1 MKTFN
6 FNQTGG
12 FKLTTE
18 TLSDIQDAYSIVERV
33 AQVAGNMAIISGCK
47 ETSGGASIT
56 NGVVMINDELL
67 DFVGGGKLNTVIIR
81 EVITERKF
89 ENGEMKPVAKY
100 RFATFGFSNTYY
112 PWADFKRIPPLN
124 TLEGRFKY
132 IEDFI
137 PTVPL
142 KQIEAR
148 LTKLE
153 QAAKPIIDGNAPV
166 LFMRPANEIPEGWEE
181 CTEFRGRF
189 PIGMNPNDFDFKD
202 ILQAGGNKTHT
213 LTMSELPRHSFK
225 IFGGDGM
232 NTATIGNN
240 PNGTA
245 AGKGDSPND
254 NEDWNYTITSTGG
267 EAWAG
272 NTNTLG
278 GDQAHDIMNPF
289 RVVIFIRFKGQQNET
304 TS

>member
-1 MKTFN
+1 MKKFIFN
-6 FNQTGG
+6 YPEG
-12 FKLTTE
+12 FDLTTN
-18 TLSDIQDAYSIVERV
+18 TLSDIQDAYLIIEGV
-33 AQVAGNMAIISGCK
+33 ARMAGNLAIISGC
-47 ETSGGASIT
+47 EEISGGAAIG
-56 NGVVMINDELL
+56 NGVVMINNELL
-67 DFVGGGKLNTVIIR
+67 RFVEGGKQNTVIIR
-81 EVITERKF
+81 EVITQKKA
-89 ENGEMKPVAKY
+89 ENGEMKDVIID
-100 RFATFGFSNTYY
+100 RFATFGFSNVYF

-124 TLEGRFKY
+124 TIEGRFKT

-142 KQIEAR
+142 QQIEAR

-153 QAAKPIIDGNAPV
+153 RAAKPIVMGNAPV

-181 CTEFRGRF
+181 CTEFRGCF
-189 PIGMNPNDFDFKD
+189 PIGLNPDDFDFAQV
-202 ILQAGGNKTHT
+202 LQSGGNKTHT

-232 NTATIGNN
+232 NTATIANN

-245 AGKGDSPND
+245 ASKGDSPND
-254 NEDWNYTITSTGG
+254 NEDWNYTMTSTGG

-278 GDQAHDIMNPF
+278 GDQAHGIMNPY
-289 RVVIFIRFKGQQNET
+289 RVVIFIRFKG
-304 TS
+304 

>member
-1 MKTFN
+1 MKKFIFN
-6 FNQTGG
+6 YPEG
-12 FKLTTE
+12 FDLTTN
-18 TLSDIQDAYSIVERV
+18 TLSDIQDAYLIIEGV
-33 AQVAGNMAIISGCK
+33 ARMAGNLAIISGC
-47 ETSGGASIT
+47 EEINGGAQIG
-56 NGVVMINDELL
+56 NGVVMINNELL
-67 DFVGGGKLNTVIIR
+67 RFVEGGKQNTVIIR
-81 EVITERKF
+81 EVITQKKA
-89 ENGEMKPVAKY
+89 ENGEMKDVIVD
-100 RFATFGFSNTYY
+100 RFATFGISNTFF

-124 TLEGRFKY
+124 TIEGRFKT

-142 KQIEAR
+142 QQIEAR

-153 QAAKPIIDGNAPV
+153 RAAKPIVMGNAPV

-189 PIGMNPNDFDFKD
+189 PIGMNPNDFDFKE

-213 LTMSELPRHSFK
+213 LTMSELPKHRFK

-232 NTATIGNN
+232 NTATIANN
-240 PNGTA
+240 PEGTA
-245 AGKGDSPND
+245 AGKGDGPD
-254 NEDWNYTITSTGG
+254 NEDWNYNITSSSG

-278 GDQAHDIMNPF
+278 GDGAHDIMNPF
-289 RVVIFIRFKGQQNET
+289 RVVIFIRFKG
-304 TS
+304 

>member
-47 ETSGGASIT
+47 EASGGASIT

-67 DFVGGGKLNTVIIR
+67 DFIGGGKQNTVIIR

-89 ENGEMKPVAKY
+89 ENGEMKPVGKY
-100 RFATFGFSNTYY
+100 RFATFGFSNEYFV
-112 PWADFKRIPPLN
+112 WADFKRIPPLN
-124 TLEGRFKY
+124 TIEGRFKT

-142 KQIEAR
+142 QQIEAR

-153 QAAKPIIDGNAPV
+153 RASKPILDGNAPL
-166 LFMRPANEIPEGWEE
+166 LFMRPANEIPEDWEE
-181 CTEFRGRF
+181 ATEFRGRF
-189 PIGMNPNDFDFKD
+189 PMGLNPNDLDFAQV
-202 ILQAGGNKTHT
+202 LQAGGNKTHT
-213 LTMSELPRHSFK
+213 LSMSELPRHSFK

-232 NTATIGNN
+232 NTATIANN

-245 AGKGDSPND
+245 ASKGDSPND

-267 EAWAG
+267 EASAG

-278 GDQAHDIMNPF
+278 GDQAHDIMNPY
-289 RVVIFIRFKGQQNET
+289 RIVIFIRYKG
-304 TS
+304 

>member
-12 FKLTTE
+12 FKVTTE
-18 TLSDIQDAYSIVERV
+18 TLSDIQDAYSIIEGV
-33 AQVAGNMAIISGCK
+33 ARVAGNLAIISGCT
-47 ETSGGASIT
+47 EAGGGATVSD
-56 NGVVMINDELL
+56 GVVMINNELL
-67 DFVGGGKLNTVIIR
+67 DFKGGAKQNTVIIR
-81 EVITERKF
+81 EIITQKKF
-89 ENGEMKPVAKY
+89 ETGEMKDVIKY
-100 RFATFGFSNTYY
+100 RFATFGFSNDYFAWT
-112 PWADFKRIPPLN
+112 AFKRIPPLN
-124 TLEGRFKY
+124 TLEARFKN

-142 KQIEAR
+142 QQIEAR

-153 QAAKPIIDGNAPV
+153 RASKPILDGNAPV

-181 CTEFRGRF
+181 ATEFRGRF
-189 PIGMNPNDFDFKD
+189 PIGLNPDDLDFAQV
-202 ILQAGGNKTHT
+202 LQAGGNKKHT

-232 NTATIGNN
+232 NTATIANN

-254 NEDWNYTITSTGG
+254 NEDWNYTITSAGG

-278 GDQAHDIMNPF
+278 GDGAHDIMNPF
-289 RVVIFIRFKGQQNET
+289 RVVIFIRFKG
-304 TS
+304 

>member
-12 FKLTTE
+12 FKVTTE
-18 TLSDIQDAYSIVERV
+18 TLSDIQTAYSIVEDV
-33 AQVAGNMAIISGCK
+33 ARVAGNMAIVSGCI
-47 ETSGGASIT
+47 ETAGGATISDGI
-56 NGVVMINDELL
+56 VMINNELL
-67 DFVGGGKLNTVIIR
+67 RFIGGGKQNTVIIR
-81 EVITERKF
+81 EVITQKKF
-89 ENGEMKPVAKY
+89 ENGEMKDVITD
-100 RFATFGFSNTYY
+100 RFATFGFSNVYF
-112 PWADFKRIPPLN
+112 PWTDFKRIPPLN
-124 TLEGRFKY
+124 TLEARFKN

-202 ILQAGGNKTHT
+202 ILQAGGNKTHR

-232 NTATIGNN
+232 NTATIANN

-254 NEDWNYTITSTGG
+254 NEDWNYTITSSGG

>member
-1 MKTFN
+1 MKKFIFN
-6 FNQTGG
+6 YPEG
-12 FKLTTE
+12 FDFTTDTLTE
-18 TLSDIQDAYSIVERV
+18 IQDAYSIVEGV
-33 AQVAGNMAIISGCK
+33 ARMAGNMVIISGC
-47 ETSGGASIT
+47 EEASGGAAISD
-56 NGVVMINDELL
+56 GVVMINNELL
-67 DFVGGGKLNTVIIR
+67 KFIGGGKQNTVIIR
-81 EVITERKF
+81 EIITQEKA
-89 ENGEMKPVAKY
+89 ENGEMQDVIIN
-100 RFATFGFSNTYY
+100 RFATFGFSNVYF

-124 TLEGRFKY
+124 SLEGRFKA
-132 IEDFI
+132 IEEFI

-142 KQIEAR
+142 QQIEAR

-153 QAAKPIIDGNAPV
+153 RASKPILDGNAPV

-181 CTEFRGRF
+181 ATEFRGRF
-189 PIGMNPNDFDFKD
+189 PMGLNPDDFDFAQV
-202 ILQAGGNKTHT
+202 LQAGGNKTHT

-232 NTATIGNN
+232 NTATIANN

-278 GDQAHDIMNPF
+278 GDQAHDIMNPY
-289 RVVIFIRFKGQQNET
+289 RVVIFIRFKG
-304 TS
+304 